1 MQKKH
6 GKILIALTVLLL
18 LTLACNLTTCVNA
31 DLTWTIETVDSTE
44 NAGFFSSIALDS
56 AGNPHISYHDII
68 KGDLKYA
75 KWTGASWAIETV
87 DSTERIGLQTSL
99 VLDSSNNPH
108 MSYYVATGHNLG
120 YAYWTGNSWNT
131 QTVDTIGDVA
141 NYNSLA
147 LDSYLR
153 KSIVKS
159 TFLLMLVKKKSKSLF
174 FVTSYLNE
182 LLNPFPVWI
191 AVIKK

>member
-6 GKILIALTVLLL
+6 GKILFALTVLLL
-18 LTLACNLTTCVNA
+18 LTLACSLTTCVNA

-108 MSYYVATGHNLG
+108 
-120 YAYWTGNSWNT
+120 
-131 QTVDTIGDVA
+131 I
-141 NYNSLA
+141 
-147 LDSYLR
+147 
-153 KSIVKS
+153 
-159 TFLLMLVKKKSKSLF
+159 
-174 FVTSYLNE
+174 SYLNY
-182 LLNPFPVWI
+182 LNYDTAYLKYAKGTQPTPTPEGSLDILPLVAIGGVVAAIVVAGI
-191 AVIKK
+191 AVYYFKFRKSAATSKPKN